1 MSRPRLSIRNRL
13 LALGLIPLL
22 ALVALS
28 AISLRGVVS
37 ERGETQELVRLVGLS
52 TRLANLVHTMQGERG
67 MTSGFVSSKG
77 ATMAD
82 TLPQA
87 RKATD
92 QATAEVTQFLAEHG
106 TLPADVRAAA
116 GEAMTSVQGAVD
128 QRASADAYEKPAPEY
143 VAAYTKPVNELL
155 EALASVTYATNDA
168 DMTRD
173 LGALAALA
181 SAKESAGL
189 ERAQLTT
196 VFATNSFAPGQE
208 ARVTGLL
215 NQRLAYLSTFV
226 LLGGAEVR
234 AEVDTLN
241 ASAPAKEVAALEQ
254 KALGTQKDFGVDP
267 KAWFSTA
274 TSYIDGMRA
283 LEVDLQHHVSEQAA
297 DLASAATRTVALW
310 AAAVVLIVAGTL
322 AVLWWTLRA
331 IMASLRR
338 IEIVLAG
345 LREGR
350 LDERVEILGE
360 DEITDMGISL
370 NSALDAVE
378 PAMASIRRASRDL
391 RDAAGQLS
399 GVAVELQTTSSA
411 SAQQAEG
418 VSSSADDVSRDV
430 DSLAGAGEEL
440 KFAIREIS
448 QSASAAQTIVDNAVS
463 SAQEEARTVSE
474 LEQSSARID
483 DVLKTVAAISEQTN
497 LLALNATI
505 EAARAGE
512 AGKGFAVV
520 ANEVKEL
527 AQETTRATEDIARRV
542 EQLRTDTRAATARID
557 EVGSTVAEMSS
568 VQAAIAA
575 AVEEQTATTHSIGD
589 HVGQAASGTRAIATR
604 VQEVAAMARRADA
617 SAGTT
622 QTSAESLEAL
632 STQLSGIVDRFRVR
646 G

>member
-37 ERGETQELVRLVGLS
+37 ERGETQKLVRLVGLS

-128 QRASADAYEKPAPEY
+128 QRASADAFEKPAPEY

-474 LEQSSARID
+474 LEQSSTRID

>member
-128 QRASADAYEKPAPEY
+128 QRASADAFEKPAPEY

-226 LLGGAEVR
+226 LLGGA
-234 AEVDTLN
+234 
-241 ASAPAKEVAALEQ
+241 
-254 KALGTQKDFGVDP
+254 
-267 KAWFSTA
+267 
-274 TSYIDGMRA
+274 
-283 LEVDLQHHVSEQAA
+283 
-297 DLASAATRTVALW
+297 
-310 AAAVVLIVAGTL
+310 
-322 AVLWWTLRA
+322 
-331 IMASLRR
+331 
-338 IEIVLAG
+338 
-345 LREGR
+345 
-350 LDERVEILGE
+350 
-360 DEITDMGISL
+360 
-370 NSALDAVE
+370 
-378 PAMASIRRASRDL
+378 
-391 RDAAGQLS
+391 
-399 GVAVELQTTSSA
+399 
-411 SAQQAEG
+411 
-418 VSSSADDVSRDV
+418 
-430 DSLAGAGEEL
+430 
-440 KFAIREIS
+440 
-448 QSASAAQTIVDNAVS
+448 
-463 SAQEEARTVSE
+463 
-474 LEQSSARID
+474 
-483 DVLKTVAAISEQTN
+483 
-497 LLALNATI
+497 
-505 EAARAGE
+505 
-512 AGKGFAVV
+512 
-520 ANEVKEL
+520 
-527 AQETTRATEDIARRV
+527 
-542 EQLRTDTRAATARID
+542 
-557 EVGSTVAEMSS
+557 
-568 VQAAIAA
+568 
-575 AVEEQTATTHSIGD
+575 
-589 HVGQAASGTRAIATR
+589 
-604 VQEVAAMARRADA
+604 
-617 SAGTT
+617 
-622 QTSAESLEAL
+622 
-632 STQLSGIVDRFRVR
+632 
-646 G
+646 